1 MILWNFAVISENTFS
16 SSLSLLTQS
25 PCRGWIVDDCMAWF
39 QEKVSLSSL
48 YPSFILPLPP
58 SLVPEI
64 LSAKDSLSFQ
74 GQRTNSFGKEC
85 GDIWSQE
92 AVDGC
97 RDQQGSE
104 YLSSERGHHEGGLG
118 AWEWEGGLEN
128 KIWEHWQWTF
138 PTSHCCQRWRVGG
151 GRRQSLSLRYFRK
164 HFLHTY
170 EKSTLQFSSLN
181 LVLTCHKMV
190 RAPRRHLERQWME
203 VKASARDERS
213 INSDNNDVF
222 VFWVAPMGLFQSW

>member
-1 MILWNFAVISENTFS
+1 MWWHMVTRSCWWVQRPTGLWVLEFRKRAPWRRV
-16 SSLSLLTQS
+16 
-25 PCRGWIVDDCMAWF
+25 
-39 QEKVSLSSL
+39 
-48 YPSFILPLPP
+48 
-58 SLVPEI
+58 
-64 LSAKDSLSFQ
+64 
-74 GQRTNSFGKEC
+74 
-85 GDIWSQE
+85 
-92 AVDGC
+92 
-97 RDQQGSE
+97 
-104 YLSSERGHHEGGLG
+104 G